1 MARRSFSASMADQT
15 STRFIPASTMPKCS
29 STPSICSPATGMICG
44 SFRFRWQGQFG
55 AAPGPPHRGHLH
67 RPIRTRRDRPGPV
80 SGGLQHGSR
89 GSGIE
94 APGSS
99 LSWRTVATLDQGEE
113 PAAPCDGSG
122 HGVIQMT
129 TLDKLLA
136 QKQELMERLQQEDI
150 GPEERDEIER
160 LLERIEV
167 ALDLLDKAGPS
178 RR

>member
-1 MARRSFSASMADQT
+1 VQLYAFDMLAGDGDDMRQLPLSMRKVNLARLLARRT
-15 STRFIPASTMPKCS
+15 EGIFIA
-29 STPSICSPATGMICG
+29 
-44 SFRFRWQGQFG
+44 
-55 AAPGPPHRGHLH
+55 
-67 RPIRTRRDRPGPV
+67 PIRTRRDRPGPV

-136 QKQELMERLQQEDI
+136 QKQELIERLQQEDI